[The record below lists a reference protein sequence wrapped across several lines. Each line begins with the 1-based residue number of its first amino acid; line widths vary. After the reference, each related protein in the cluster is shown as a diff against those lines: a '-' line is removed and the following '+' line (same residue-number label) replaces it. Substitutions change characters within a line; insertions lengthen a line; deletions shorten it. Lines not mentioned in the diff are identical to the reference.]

1 MDERSLTNLYSRL
14 IEINQESF
22 VGEEFDV
29 AFHALSG
36 ALHCAENIKDSKYLK
51 EVERLAKE
59 QLKWVDTH
67 NPEYQHSTQSAHV
80 RGHISIFQHL
90 ANMANARVTMIQM
103 AERRRS

>member
-1 MDERSLTNLYSRL
+1 MDERSLTNLYLRL

-51 EVERLAKE
+51 EEN
-59 QLKWVDTH
+59 D
-67 NPEYQHSTQSAHV
+67 
-80 RGHISIFQHL
+80 
-90 ANMANARVTMIQM
+90 
-103 AERRRS
+103 